1 MAMPTYQTRSWTGS
15 GDSVPATESAN
26 RPSFTPSSPHIQHH
40 PGLWWHGLSTLL
52 SGTGRTAVVSEH
64 WITCRSFSSLVYT
77 TVLIHVPS
85 HSFRHYTYSHAGRF
99 RSKQIYEQEM
109 KLGHLVLDL
118 DKLLLFGTAGSGK
131 TCSLAA
137 LLGVDPPTI
146 RRSTPLMKRPIEV
159 VFIDVD
165 GKKTV
170 EDSNNRRTARCSC

>member
-85 HSFRHYTYSHAGRF
+85 HSFRHCTYSHAGRF

-109 KLGHLVLDL
+109 KLGHLVL
-118 DKLLLFGTAGSGK
+118 AGSGK

-146 RRSTPLMKRPIEV
+146 RRSTSLMKRPIEV

-170 EDSNNRRTARCSC
+170 EDSNNRQTARCSC